1 MSRPA
6 KAIAA
11 GTPDDLV
18 RLRDEIAMTA
28 LNAMIIAGGWGY
40 TDAQG
45 NRHNHQTMPQY
56 SEAAY
61 AFADVML
68 EAREKH

>member
-1 MSRPA
+1 MARPA

-45 NRHNHQTMPQY
+45 KRHNWTTMPEY
-56 SEAAY
+56 SAAAY
-61 AFADVML
+61 NFADAML